1 MFVIA
6 GCFTFKGICLRTF
19 LHLFLTACILRGKIL
34 IMRLGLPLT
43 HIEYEYSQKMLDGF
57 IDYVKQTGESCLV
70 FVSKQPG
77 ACETDFAY
85 QEWSVSKFFNK
96 KNIDGLLMP
105 TAALCRHIGEPKMIE
120 IVKQYSKKLP
130 TFSVITEIEGIPSL
144 IVDSTKTFRTFV
156 SHLIEKHNKKS
167 FAFMGINCK
176 SEDILLR
183 YKIFKEVL
191 SEHDI
196 PFDKNLL
203 LFGDYTVDSSIT
215 VLEKNFKRKEDVNFD
230 ALICVTDEMAL
241 GAIEYLTSIGL
252 DVPGDVAV
260 TGFDN
265 TFRSNYCFPSLST
278 VDQRVSYQI
287 YSSAM
292 LLRDMVNGKEVP
304 PLSFIHSSCC
314 MRASC
319 GCLDKYDTRY
329 LSVDENGTYT
339 PREDKF
345 FNDIAFTFFD
355 KRDQNLKILN
365 FVEELHSNLSLERLV
380 HRLERHLLDFDIKQC
395 AICLYRQPVAVLP
408 NEEYNL
414 PDEAYIYY
422 LKNQKQTT
430 PIVDDQNFFDCSE
443 SLLPDNKLDDFTGV
457 QIVKMIYHGE
467 YQYGYMIM
475 SFDAIDC
482 TTYQLIFSLLS
493 KFIAS
498 AYDVTMSERQQ
509 SNLQQMNLNLS
520 ILSKTDE
527 MTGILNRR
535 GFLFAAQQQLNIA
548 ASLEQTGLVIYG
560 DMDGLKYIN
569 DTFGHDAGDRAI
581 LAEVELLSKTFRTA
595 DIIGRL
601 GGDEFA
607 ILSVSLSMQIFEKLK
622 QRLDLLCS
630 EWNAK
635 NSEPFKL
642 SISLGAVEFDKD
654 NYNLLELLKKA
665 DAEQYKEKRGKKESR
680 K

>member
-1 MFVIA
+1 M
-6 GCFTFKGICLRTF
+6 
-19 LHLFLTACILRGKIL
+19 
-34 IMRLGLPLT
+34 
-43 HIEYEYSQKMLDGF
+43 
-57 IDYVKQTGESCLV
+57 
-70 FVSKQPG
+70 
-77 ACETDFAY
+77 
-85 QEWSVSKFFNK
+85 
-96 KNIDGLLMP
+96 
-105 TAALCRHIGEPKMIE
+105 
-120 IVKQYSKKLP
+120 
-130 TFSVITEIEGIPSL
+130 
-144 IVDSTKTFRTFV
+144 
-156 SHLIEKHNKKS
+156 
-167 FAFMGINCK
+167 
-176 SEDILLR
+176 
-183 YKIFKEVL
+183 
-191 SEHDI
+191 
-196 PFDKNLL
+196 
-203 LFGDYTVDSSIT
+203 
-215 VLEKNFKRKEDVNFD
+215 
-230 ALICVTDEMAL
+230 
-241 GAIEYLTSIGL
+241 
-252 DVPGDVAV
+252 
-260 TGFDN
+260 
-265 TFRSNYCFPSLST
+265 
-278 VDQRVSYQI
+278 
-287 YSSAM
+287 
-292 LLRDMVNGKEVP
+292 
-304 PLSFIHSSCC
+304 
-314 MRASC
+314 
-319 GCLDKYDTRY
+319 
-329 LSVDENGTYT
+329 
-339 PREDKF
+339 
-345 FNDIAFTFFD
+345 
-355 KRDQNLKILN
+355 
-365 FVEELHSNLSLERLV
+365 
-380 HRLERHLLDFDIKQC
+380 
-395 AICLYRQPVAVLP
+395 P

-422 LKNQKQTT
+422 LKNQKQAT

-467 YQYGYMIM
+467 YQYGYMIV
-475 SFDAIDC
+475 SLDAIDC

-548 ASLEQTGLVIYG
+548 ASLKQTGLVIYG